1 MILRDKNET
10 LKPPAGG
17 EVCGVFA
24 EGSYLRVRY
33 SLPDMLTDVY
43 LNDQGREVARL
54 SWKFPEKPPEPL
66 TREEEDRLAWA
77 KQVAKED
84 ADCARWVR
92 EIEAFQSSSQNQDRV
107 ELL

>member
-1 MILRDKNET
+1 VILKDKNET

-24 EGSYLRVRY
+24 EGSYLRIRY
-33 SLPDMLTDVY
+33 QLPNAFTDVY

-54 SWKFPEKPPEPL
+54 SWVLPEKPPQVKPVRPES
-66 TREEEDRLAWA
+66 
-77 KQVAKED
+77 QVAKD
-84 ADCARWVR
+84 ID
-92 EIEAFQSSSQNQDRV
+92 EIYSGRAFRNIGAEWSNENV